1 MISETKI
8 IETRDKTKL
17 HCEMIENGSPVWI
30 IVTHGLGEH
39 CRRHSHF
46 FKMFSQHFSVC
57 LYDLRGHGDSEGE
70 RANVEYF
77 DKYVDDLEDVIQFL
91 KDTYDMKRHIVFGH
105 SMGGGGAIQ
114 CALKNKNYYKSVSA
128 FSPICSLHKSD
139 FAQQAIE
146 NYFNNDESIIN
157 YYDPIYLI
165 REIKHLFDN
174 ILIDVGLDDEFL
186 KDLFNFSKFIFAR
199 QNNSLN
205 ISTV

>member
-1 MISETKI
+1 MIVPDTSPRGKDVPDSENYKLGQGAGFYMNATEKIWSKNYNMYDYIVKELPEI
-8 IETRDKTKL
+8 IEQ
-17 HCEMIENGSPVWI
+17 N
-30 IVTHGLGEH
+30 
-39 CRRHSHF
+39 F
-46 FKMFSQHFSVC
+46 NFSNS
-57 LYDLRGHGDSEGE
+57 RIG
-70 RANVEYF
+70 
-77 DKYVDDLEDVIQFL
+77 I
-91 KDTYDMKRHIVFGH
+91 FGH

-186 KDLFNFSKFIFAR
+186 KDLFIDEFVHECKKVKQKVELRKHLGYGHSYYFIQTFIKDHFDFHSKI
-199 QNNSLN
+199 L
-205 ISTV
+205 IK